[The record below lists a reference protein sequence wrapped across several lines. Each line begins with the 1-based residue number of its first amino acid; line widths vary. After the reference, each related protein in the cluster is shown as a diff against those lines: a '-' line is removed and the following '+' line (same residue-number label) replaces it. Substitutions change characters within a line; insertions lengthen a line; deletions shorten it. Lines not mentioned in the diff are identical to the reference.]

1 MSLIKDLKK
10 IGRNTFHAKIVLTL
24 LYLEKISYFKLPFKI
39 LRKIIIQGFY
49 SCEIHPD
56 SFRSKEAIT
65 NCRLP
70 HPYLIIIHKTASIG
84 INSTIFHN
92 VTIGVIEGNN
102 KILKASYLGDNIYIG
117 CDSTILGHLKI
128 GDNVK
133 IGAKSLILKNIP
145 NNQTIVGLYK

>member
-56 SFRSKEAIT
+56 SFRSKEAIAT
-65 NCRLP
+65 CRLP
-70 HPYLIIIHKTASIG
+70 HPYLIIIHRTTSIG

-102 KILKASYLGDNIYIG
+102 RKLQASYLGDNIYIG
-117 CDSTILGHLKI
+117 CDSAILGNLTI
-128 GDNVK
+128 GK
-133 IGAKSLILKNIP
+133 KCKNRS
-145 NNQTIVGLYK
+145 